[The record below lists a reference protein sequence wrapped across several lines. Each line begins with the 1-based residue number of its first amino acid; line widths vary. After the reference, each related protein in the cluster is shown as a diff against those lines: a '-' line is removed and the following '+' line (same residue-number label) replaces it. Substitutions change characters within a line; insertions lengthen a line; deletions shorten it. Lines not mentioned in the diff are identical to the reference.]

1 MRGHVPTRTG
11 TLDVDHLCF
20 CDVLSYGC
28 KLFDG
33 NARKV
38 RGPHVVTLR
47 LLHLMHVSGV
57 WQLRFL

>member
-1 MRGHVPTRTG
+1 MKGHIPTITG
-11 TLDVDHLCF
+11 TLDVDHLHF
-20 CDVLSYGC
+20 CDVLSCGR
-28 KLFDG
+28 DG

-47 LLHLMHVSGV
+47 LLHLMYVSGV